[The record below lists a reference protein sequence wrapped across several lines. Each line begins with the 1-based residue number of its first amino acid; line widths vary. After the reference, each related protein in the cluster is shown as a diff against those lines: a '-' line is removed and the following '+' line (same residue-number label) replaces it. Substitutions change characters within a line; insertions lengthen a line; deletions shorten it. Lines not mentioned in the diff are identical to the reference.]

1 MRPRDQRP
9 YAQATRQM
17 PVLPTSG
24 QGGAPRP
31 PGGAAASNWTPGGC
45 SPAIFLVAFLV
56 LLLLAGAG
64 LANQRRGQPVSSP
77 TSPAASGAAATPT
90 PSAPGAVYFIVGNTG
105 GDGVYLRRTP
115 RLADRDRAYPDG
127 TKLEQIGPDQ
137 DADGRRWHHVRAPD
151 GRTGWVPSQYA
162 LPAP

>member
-1 MRPRDQRP
+1 MRPRDERP

-24 QGGAPRP
+24 QGGAP
-31 PGGAAASNWTPGGC
+31 ASNWTPGGC

-56 LLLLAGAG
+56 LLILAGAG
-64 LANQRRGQPVSSP
+64 LANQRRGQPVP
-77 TSPAASGAAATPT
+77 AATP
-90 PSAPGAVYFIVGNTG
+90 PAVPGSAAAAPTAAASGAVYFIVGNTG

-151 GRTGWVPSQYA
+151 GRTGWVPAQYTV
-162 LPAP
+162 PAP